1 MNKDFNSPSHAMV
14 LSEDGSYTAYSK
26 EYEEHYHSTK
36 DGALHESLSK
46 HVIPA
51 LERKK
56 HQKEIVILDI
66 CFGLG
71 FNTFATL
78 YYCKQYN
85 LTSKLRIYTPEL
97 DANLIKSLP
106 LFHYPKEFEP
116 FRKII
121 ESLATTGIYSDDR
134 WHVEVFIGDAREYIK
149 KFEVDTFDIIY
160 QDAFSPKANPVL
172 WTLEYF
178 ADIAKCIK
186 PDGLLTTYSIA
197 LQIRLAL
204 FQNDFNIFLASGDKV
219 RDFTI
224 ASKGD
229 VEGVEVIDMK
239 HKISINPDVRALRD
253 SVSSTE

>member
-1 MNKDFNSPSHAMV
+1 MNNAFNSPTHAMV

-26 EYEEHYHSTK
+26 EYAEHYHSTK
-36 DGALHESLSK
+36 DGALHESLTK
-46 HVIPA
+46 HVIPT

-56 HQKEIVILDI
+56 YQEEIVILDI

-71 FNTFATL
+71 FNTLATL
-78 YYCKQYN
+78 YYHKQNN
-85 LTSKLRIYTPEL
+85 LTSKLRIYSPEL
-97 DANLIKSLP
+97 DAELVKSLVH
-106 LFHYPKEFEP
+106 FNYPPEFEI
-116 FRKII
+116 FGDVID
-121 ESLATTGIYSDDR
+121 SLATTGRYSDMTC
-134 WHVEVFIGDAREYIK
+134 HIEIFVGDAREYIK
-149 KFEVDTFDIIY
+149 KFDMDTFDIIY

-178 ADIAKCIK
+178 ADISSCIK
-186 PDGLLTTYSIA
+186 HDGILTTYSIA

-204 FQNDFNIFLASGDKV
+204 FQNGFNIYLSTGDKV

-229 VEGVEVIDMK
+229 VEGVEAIDML

-253 SVSSTE
+253 SVSNTE